1 MKKIV
6 SLVLAGVM
14 ALSLAACGNGK
25 PAETTTPETTAPITE
40 TTAPIV
46 ETTVPE
52 TTAPEAETQ
61 APAASTGSL
70 TVLEN
75 IWNLYGEDEKFAV
88 IGGNIEDPVDGAPG
102 NYDMAYA
109 ENLTWNLLVPED
121 QIANIDE
128 AATMIH
134 MMNANTFTCGVVH
147 LVEGTDAAAFAQ
159 VMRDAIQ
166 NNQWMCGFPETMTV
180 AVVDGEYV
188 LIAFG
193 VNDAMNPF
201 MTHFAEAYAEAEI
214 LFNEA
219 VAG

>member
-1 MKKIV
+1 MKKII
-6 SLVLAGVM
+6 SLALAAVL
-14 ALSLAACGNGK
+14 ALSLVACGNGT
-25 PAETTTPETTAPITE
+25 PAETTLPTDTTPVETTTPAESTP
-40 TTAPIV
+40 V
-46 ETTVPE
+46 ETTVPS
-52 TTAPEAETQ
+52 ASD
-61 APAASTGSL
+61 STGAVA
-70 TVLEN
+70 VLEN
-75 IWNLYGEDEKFAV
+75 IWNLYAEDEKFAV
-88 IGGNIEDPVDGAPG
+88 IGGNMESPVDGAPG

-109 ENLTWNLLVPED
+109 ENLTWNLLIPETEL
-121 QIANIDE
+121 ANIDE

-147 LVEGTDAAAFAQ
+147 LVEGADAEAFAQ

-166 NNQWMCGFPETMTV
+166 NNQWMCGFPETLTV
-180 AVVDGEYV
+180 AVVEGGYV

-201 MTHFAEAYAEAEI
+201 MNHFGEAYPEANI

>member
-1 MKKIV
+1 MKKII

-14 ALSLAACGNGK
+14 MLSLAACGTEK
-25 PAETTTPETTAPITE
+25 PAETNAPETTAPV
-40 TTAPIV
+40 ASV
-46 ETTVPE
+46 E
-52 TTAPEAETQ
+52 
-61 APAASTGSL
+61 SSL
-70 TVLEN
+70 AVLED
-75 IWNLYGEDEKFAV
+75 IWAKYGEDEKFAV
-88 IGGNIEDPVDGAPG
+88 IGGNMESPVDGAPG

-109 ENLTWNLLVPED
+109 ENLTWNLLVPAD
-121 QIANIDE
+121 QLANIDD

-147 LVEGTDAAAFAQ
+147 LTEGTDAAAFAQ

-166 NNQWMCGFPETMTV
+166 NNQWMCGFPETLTV
-180 AVVDGEYV
+180 AVIGGEYV

-201 MTHFAEAYAEAEI
+201 MTHFGEAFADANI

>member
-1 MKKIV
+1 MKKII
-6 SLVLAGVM
+6 SLILAGVM
-14 ALSLAACGNGK
+14 VLGLAACGTEK
-25 PAETTTPETTAPITE
+25 PAETNAPETTAPAVT
-40 TTAPIV
+40 V
-46 ETTVPE
+46 E
-52 TTAPEAETQ
+52 
-61 APAASTGSL
+61 SSL
-70 TVLEN
+70 AVLED
-75 IWNLYGEDEKFAV
+75 IWALYGDDEKFAV
-88 IGGNIEDPVDGAPG
+88 IGGNMESPVDGAPG

-109 ENLTWNLLVPED
+109 ENLTWNLLVPAD
-121 QIANIDE
+121 QLASIDD

-166 NNQWMCGFPETMTV
+166 GNQWMCGFPETLTV
-180 AVVDGEYV
+180 AVIGGEYV

-201 MTHFAEAYAEAEI
+201 MNHFGEAFAGAEV

-219 VAG
+219 IAG